1 MVVVFSWENPMKEPE
16 GAPRIEDVTG
26 TRRPRRSRTDAR
38 RAGPRA
44 RVARNGNADLEQF
57 LKQNASSLTFL
68 GVTLGVFLSKK
79 FLILPVAVGLM
90 LAQDRLLQLDPTRLR
105 RAFRR

>member
-1 MVVVFSWENPMKEPE
+1 MKEPE

-26 TRRPRRSRTDAR
+26 TRRPRRARAGAR
-38 RAGPRA
+38 RGGPRA
-44 RVARNGNADLEQF
+44 RVARNGNAGLEQF
-57 LKQNASSLTFL
+57 LKENASSLTFL

-79 FLILPVAVGLM
+79 FLVLPVAVGLM
-90 LAQDRLLQLDPTRLR
+90 LAQDKLMQLDPTLLR